1 MSEEFDKLVTTA
13 VKSEEQ
19 AAELVEKLFAVAQ
32 PGAVFGEPVTVG
44 EQTVITASEVK
55 VRMGFG
61 FGTRGGTGVVSA
73 GDEEEGDGE
82 PGAEREGSG
91 YGAGGGGG
99 GVSGG
104 RPVAAIVIG
113 PDGVRIDPIM
123 DVTKVALAFFT
134 TLGSM
139 VFMLRK
145 MRKVARG

>member
-1 MSEEFDKLVTTA
+1 MSEEFNRLVTTA
-13 VKSEEQ
+13 VKSQEQ

-44 EQTVITASEVK
+44 EHTVITASEVR
-55 VRMGFG
+55 VGMGFG
-61 FGTRGGTGVVSA
+61 FGGGGTPGTELAEGKMESEEKAQDERSVA
-73 GDEEEGDGE
+73 GIGG
-82 PGAEREGSG
+82 GC
-91 YGAGGGGG
+91 GGGGA
-99 GVSGG
+99 SGG

-139 VFMLRK
+139 AFMLRK
-145 MRKVARG
+145 MRKAARD